1 MTDPKERAKQ
11 ILKESGLRVTAPR
24 VAVLNLL
31 QEASRPLSHSEVLN
45 LLGET
50 NWDPATIYRNLVKLK
65 ESGIT
70 SVVSRAEGIDRYALK
85 GSKED
90 GHKHP
95 HFVCDDCGKV
105 ACVPG
110 EITIAGE
117 MAGPWAAAVEKAMV
131 QLRGECPECIEPEAS
146 K

>member
-1 MTDPKERAKQ
+1 MTDTKERAKQ

-31 QEASRPLSHSEVLN
+31 QEASSPLSHSEVLN

-50 NWDPATIYRNLVKLK
+50 DWDPATIYRNLVKLK

-70 SVVSRAEGIDRYALK
+70 SVVSRAAGIDRYAIAD
-85 GSKED
+85 EQE
-90 GHKHP
+90 GHRQHP

-110 EITIAGE
+110 EIKIEGTMEGA
-117 MAGPWAAAVEKAMV
+117 WAAAIEKAMI
-131 QLRGECPECIEPEAS
+131 QLRGECPECIELDTA